1 MKYEKSMCLTE
12 KKQMWDKQL
21 SYMHELI
28 QRISWNLHYRQ
39 IWVNGS
45 DTDAEGLFLTNLY
58 ELCVCHLI
66 EE

>member
-28 QRISWNLHYRQ
+28 QRIS
-39 IWVNGS
+39 
-45 DTDAEGLFLTNLY
+45 
-58 ELCVCHLI
+58 
-66 EE
+66 